1 MLQAELK
8 VLGGKFQG
16 KAIPLN
22 TKRFLVGREQD
33 CHLRPNSDS
42 VSRHHCVFV
51 IDDYTVRLR
60 DLGSTNGTRV
70 NGELIRHETVL
81 KDGDQIHIGKLHL
94 ELTAREG
101 VAAAATPAAPVR
113 AETPKGLTPA
123 SEFEIPITQTVS
135 ETMFE
140 MPVMPMAPSAADT
153 ATNFAADTTILGAA
167 APNAMPPQYAPPVGY
182 PMQAMPGQQ
191 LPPGYG
197 LPSAYPGYPPGYPA
211 GYAMPQMPGYPPG
224 YGAPAYPAAPAYA
237 PAAAAPVAVAAA
249 AEPVDKA
256 SATAAAA
263 AAIPVKLPPPEST
276 GVREKVVAPK
286 PEGAAAPAGAPKTEE
301 KPSQSAADIIK
312 QYMQRRTTK

>member
-81 KDGDQIHIGKLHL
+81 KDGDEIHIGKLHL
-94 ELTAREG
+94 QLTVRAG
-101 VAAAATPAAPVR
+101 VTVAAATPAAPSVP
-113 AETPKGLTPA
+113 ATPKGVTPA
-123 SEFEIPITQTVS
+123 SEFEIPVTQAAS

-140 MPVMPMAPSAADT
+140 MPVIPMAPSAADT
-153 ATNFAADTTILGAA
+153 ATSFAADTAIPGAG
-167 APNAMPPQYAPPVGY
+167 APIAMPQYAP
-182 PMQAMPGQQ
+182 
-191 LPPGYG
+191 LPPGYPLAAPVPAMPG
-197 LPSAYPGYPPGYPA
+197 YAMPPAYPGYPPGYPA
-211 GYAMPQMPGYPPG
+211 GYAAPQMPGYPPG
-224 YGAPAYPAAPAYA
+224 YGVPTYPPAPGYA
-237 PAAAAPVAVAAA
+237 PPPVVAAPVAAV
-249 AEPVDKA
+249 AEPVDKTA
-256 SATAAAA
+256 ATAAAA

-276 GVREKVVAPK
+276 GVREAVVAPK
-286 PEGAAAPAGAPKTEE
+286 PEGGAAPAAAKTEE

>member
-1 MLQAELK
+1 MLHAELK

-81 KDGDQIHIGKLHL
+81 KDGDEIHIGKLHL
-94 ELTAREG
+94 QLNVRAG
-101 VAAAATPAAPVR
+101 VAVAVASPAAPTVLS
-113 AETPKGLTPA
+113 TPKGLTPA
-123 SEFEIPITQTVS
+123 SEFEIPVTQTVS

-153 ATNFAADTTILGAA
+153 ATSFAADTAILGAG
-167 APNAMPPQYAPPVGY
+167 APNAMPQYAP
-182 PMQAMPGQQ
+182 
-191 LPPGYG
+191 LPPGYPMAAPVAPMPG
-197 LPSAYPGYPPGYPA
+197 YAVPPAYPGYPPGYPA
-211 GYAMPQMPGYPPG
+211 GYAVPQMPGYPPG
-224 YGAPAYPAAPAYA
+224 YGVPTYPPAPGYA
-237 PAAAAPVAVAAA
+237 PPPVVAPPVAAV
-249 AEPVDKA
+249 AEPVDKTA
-256 SATAAAA
+256 ATAAAA

-276 GVREKVVAPK
+276 GVREAVVAPK
-286 PEGAAAPAGAPKTEE
+286 PEGGAAPAAAKTEE

>member
-22 TKRFLVGREQD
+22 TRRFLVGREQD

-94 ELTAREG
+94 ELNVREG
-101 VAAAATPAAPVR
+101 AAVESIPAVANAPEV
-113 AETPKGLTPA
+113 AKGATPA
-123 SEFEIPITQTVS
+123 SEFEVPVSQSTS

-140 MPVMPMAPSAADT
+140 IPAMPQIPAAADT
-153 ATNFAADTTILGAA
+153 TTNFAADTTILGAGGPPSMVPYA
-167 APNAMPPQYAPPVGY
+167 APPMGYPMGMPPQ
-182 PMQAMPGQQ
+182 PM
-191 LPPGYG
+191 PGYG
-197 LPSAYPGYPPGYPA
+197 MPPAYPGYPPGYPA
-211 GYAMPQMPGYPPG
+211 GYAMPPMPGYPPA
-224 YGAPAYPAAPAYA
+224 YGMPGYPAMPNYA
-237 PAAAAPVAVAAA
+237 PAPGAVGAAEVP
-249 AEPVDKA
+249 EPVDKA
-256 SATAAAA
+256 AATAAAA
-263 AAIPVKLPPPEST
+263 AAIPTKLPPPEST
-276 GVREKVVAPK
+276 GVRE
-286 PEGAAAPAGAPKTEE
+286 AAAPPKPADGEAPPAAAKTEE
-301 KPSQSAADIIK
+301 KPSASAADIIK
-312 QYMQRRTTK
+312 QYMQRRTTR